1 MLRLLPLVV
10 LFAGCSLV
18 RTPLIDPPDTGG
30 IDAGVDA
37 PIVERDVPE
46 GFDGGV
52 DAGIDAGM
60 RDTGGMDTG
69 MPDTGVD
76 SGMPDT
82 GVDSGMP
89 DTGVDAGMRDTGVD
103 APTRRSCTDLFGR
116 VAGFA
121 LCIESDP
128 SCEFYVNLGGSRSC
142 ADVCG
147 AVAGSSCLGSFN
159 ESGSTSTCPRQN
171 DVDQGCNGD
180 ANDRIC
186 RCVRVP

>member
-1 MLRLLPLVV
+1 MLRLLPLVA

-18 RTPLIDPPDTGG
+18 RTPLIDPPDTAG

-103 APTRRSCTDLFGR
+103 APPPRPTCADVYGAASGYFECPTSVDS
-116 VAGFA
+116 
-121 LCIESDP
+121 E
-128 SCEFYVNLGGSRSC
+128 CEFYTTLGGNSNCTDRCS
-142 ADVCG
+142 AFGG
-147 AVAGSSCLGSFN
+147 ACLTVYN
-159 ESGSTSTCPRQN
+159 NASGSGAGRCMR
-171 DVDQGCNGD
+171 NGTRDCDLD
-180 ANDRIC
+180 ASDRIC
-186 RCVRVP
+186 VCSRP

>member
-18 RTPLIDPPDTGG
+18 RTPLIDPPDTAG

-69 MPDTGVD
+69 MPDTG
-76 SGMPDT
+76 MPDT

-103 APTRRSCTDLFGR
+103 APARRTCTDLFGR
-116 VAGFA
+116 VSGFA

-128 SCEFYVNLGGSRSC
+128 SCEFYVTLGGSRSC

-147 AVAGSSCLGSFN
+147 AVAGSSCLGSFD
-159 ESGSTSTCPRQN
+159 ESSSTAACPRQN
-171 DVDQGCNGD
+171 DVDRGCNGD
-180 ANDRIC
+180 ASDRIC